1 MVGSDYAFS
10 YTAPTFGTLLTLIFR
25 LFVTM
30 SEKRQGNAVIGQSG
44 GPTMVINQSLV
55 GVIQEVQKHNHIDR
69 LLGARHGVKGII
81 NNDFLDLKNT
91 PAELAERIALTPSAA
106 LGSTRDKPDHA
117 YCEKIFQSFAK
128 NDVRYFFYIG
138 GNDSCDTARIVHDM
152 AKAAKHDLKVFH
164 IPKTIDNDLRVHDHT
179 PGYGSAA
186 RFVAMAM
193 IGDDYDNKSLPGIK
207 IDVVMGRH
215 AGFLTAASVLA
226 RKYENDGPHL
236 IYVPEAPLSMEKFL
250 ADVDRV
256 YSKLGR
262 CLIAVSE
269 GVSAP
274 DGKAWAEKMTENLE
288 KDAHGNLQLSG
299 TGALGDFLAQQ
310 IKNNLKA
317 PAGKTLRVRAD
328 TLGYLQRSFPMISEV
343 DAREARLVGQLAV
356 KYSADP
362 SITEGSIAMRRAEG
376 SDYKIETFL
385 TPLATVARF
394 TKHLDPSYI
403 INGNDINDTFK
414 AYVRPLVGT
423 LPTVGSFAE
432 MK

>member
-1 MVGSDYAFS
+1 
-10 YTAPTFGTLLTLIFR
+10 
-25 LFVTM
+25 M
-30 SEKRQGNAVIGQSG
+30 SELRQGNAVIGQSG

-55 GVIQEVQKHNHIDR
+55 GVIQEVQKQKHIKR
-69 LLGARHGVKGII
+69 LLGARHGVKGIVDG
-81 NNDFLDLKNT
+81 DFLDIKDT
-91 PAELAERIALTPSAA
+91 PADLAERIALTPSAA

-117 YCEKIFQSFAK
+117 YCEKIFKSFEK

-152 AKAAKHDLKVFH
+152 AKAAKYALKVFH

-193 IGDDYDNKSLPGIK
+193 IGDDYDNKSLPGVK

-236 IYVPEAPLSMEKFL
+236 IYVPEAPLSMERFIE
-250 ADVDRV
+250 DVDRV

-269 GVSAP
+269 GISAP

-288 KDAHGNLQLSG
+288 KDAHGNVQLSG
-299 TGALGDFLAQQ
+299 TGALGDFLAEQ
-310 IKNNLKA
+310 IKTKLQG
-317 PAGKTLRVRAD
+317 PGGKKLRVRAD

-343 DAREARLVGQLAV
+343 DAREARRVGQEAV

-362 SITEGSIAMRRAEG
+362 AVMEGSVAMKRAEG
-376 SDYKIETFL
+376 PEYKIETFL
-385 TPLATVARF
+385 TPLSTVARV
-394 TKHLDPSYI
+394 TKHLDPAYI
-403 INGNDINDTFK
+403 VNGNDINDAFK
-414 AYVRPLVGT
+414 AYVRPLVGA
-423 LPTVGSFAE
+423 LPTVGAFGE